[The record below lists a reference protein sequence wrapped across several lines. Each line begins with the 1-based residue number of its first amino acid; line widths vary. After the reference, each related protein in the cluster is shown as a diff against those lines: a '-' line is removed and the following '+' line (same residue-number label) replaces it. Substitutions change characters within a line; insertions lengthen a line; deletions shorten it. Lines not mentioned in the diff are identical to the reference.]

1 MSTLPPK
8 EESGLS
14 LISLF
19 LLLPTTAQSS
29 LISSLLFALVDISLA
44 KLPGKFVWNR
54 RLRKRDWITTI
65 PIILRNLAPTSG
77 FDPQEVWEK
86 EQELEANEKKEL
98 EEKEEKEE
106 GGNAK
111 KPKKDKKKVVS
122 KKDAIIAE
130 RKLTKDV
137 EVLDRDMQR
146 ITNMKRSGT
155 TKSSLISPSL
165 LPFLTPP
172 PLVSALIGIRNQI
185 KSPIAK
191 LELLLEVLAS
201 AVTKKEKTLAFD
213 VFWALEANALYQSVC
228 PSSPLPPSP
237 CCPHLLRPKLN

>member
-1 MSTLPPK
+1 
-8 EESGLS
+8 
-14 LISLF
+14 LF
-19 LLLPTTAQSS
+19 FT
-29 LISSLLFALVDISLA
+29 IVDISLA

-86 EQELEANEKKEL
+86 EQEIEANEKKES

-106 GGNAK
+106 GNGSK

-130 RKLTKDV
+130 RKVTKDV

-155 TKSSLISPSL
+155 TK
-165 LPFLTPP
+165 
-172 PLVSALIGIRNQI
+172 
-185 KSPIAK
+185 
-191 LELLLEVLAS
+191 
-201 AVTKKEKTLAFD
+201 
-213 VFWALEANALYQSVC
+213 
-228 PSSPLPPSP
+228 
-237 CCPHLLRPKLN
+237 